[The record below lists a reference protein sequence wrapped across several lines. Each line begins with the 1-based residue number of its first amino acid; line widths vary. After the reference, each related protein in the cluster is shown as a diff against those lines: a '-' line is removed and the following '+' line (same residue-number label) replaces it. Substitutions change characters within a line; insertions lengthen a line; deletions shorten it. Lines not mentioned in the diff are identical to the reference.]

1 MRAGH
6 LKENVAALRGLG
18 PELEARIRARQRAS
32 IDAIERAGRME
43 WLPVRL
49 DAELMEAIAAEGGL
63 RAVHKLNSEAITKTI
78 EGPLLRPLVEGAIKL
93 FGVTPS
99 SLVRWTR
106 HAYLQIY
113 RDCGDVLVNED
124 RTLVS
129 VTGLPAHLRAS
140 QPWLE
145 GIAGALDGTVRVCRG
160 DPKVT
165 YAASSTDDTRV
176 DFSVAY

>member
-6 LKENVAALRGLG
+6 LKENVAALRSLG
-18 PELEARIRARQRAS
+18 AEFESRIRARQLANIQIIDRA
-32 IDAIERAGRME
+32 ARME

-63 RAVHKLNSEAITKTI
+63 PAVHKLNSQAITKTI

-93 FGVTPS
+93 FGFAPS
-99 SLVRWTR
+99 ALVRWTR

-113 RDCGDVLVNED
+113 RDCGDVVVNEE

-129 VTGLPAHLRAS
+129 VFGLPSYLRAS
-140 QPWLE
+140 APWLE
-145 GIAGALDGTVRVCRG
+145 GVAGALDGTVRVCRG

-165 YAASSTDDTRV
+165 YTASDSDDTRV
-176 DFSVAY
+176 DFLVAY